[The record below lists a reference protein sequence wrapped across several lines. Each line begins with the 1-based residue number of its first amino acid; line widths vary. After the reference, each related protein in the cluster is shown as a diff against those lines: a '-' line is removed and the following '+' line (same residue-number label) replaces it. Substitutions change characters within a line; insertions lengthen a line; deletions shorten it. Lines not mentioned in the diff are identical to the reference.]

1 MPTSR
6 SAHTLRVKFS
16 VFQTVLLKKFIFCKG
31 KNPFIQSLK
40 VLCANKYYGGRKIQV
55 YLNRMII
62 LEIST
67 VRIFITAP
75 PLRSFPMLSFYS
87 SPEKFTIYSP
97 RTERK
102 LQFKTARPE
111 IFHLFIECA
120 EKQSDVRVKFF
131 QTFRFLFGLAV
142 AYTEKRDYRR
152 NVHNRKC
159 FGVFVSDSSHRDKPL
174 EDARMIINHS
184 VYISFCV
191 KLRKFGIAELLYRH
205 HSAKSRNRFNGIT
218 FFPQEP
224 PYLLTIPIYWEIKL
238 Y

>member
-1 MPTSR
+1 M
-6 SAHTLRVKFS
+6 
-16 VFQTVLLKKFIFCKG
+16 
-31 KNPFIQSLK
+31 
-40 VLCANKYYGGRKIQV
+40 
-55 YLNRMII
+55 
-62 LEIST
+62 
-67 VRIFITAP
+67 
-75 PLRSFPMLSFYS
+75 
-87 SPEKFTIYSP
+87 YSP

-205 HSAKSRNRFNGIT
+205 HSAKSRNRFVMKRVCKNAPHLFRQCILGYFRKNGNVPVRLRDMNGHGVRRFVILCGCLVKQRVENCALASKMIVQRRGFYT
-218 FFPQEP
+218 DGFRDLPHADGIVAAGRKKFQRRGKNFLFGKYTPNP
-224 PYLLTIPIYWEIKL
+224 SSK
-238 Y
+238 